1 MSGFE
6 VIFKYGESDDFE
18 VLKKVEYYNS
28 GEQISLYT
36 VAIEQY
42 IYFERMKDLVSY
54 YKEFLNAYK
63 MRFDVVPIDYSDCIY
78 RSYDIEIIRDVG
90 HYAAY
95 VSCPMLYSEEECYL
109 WMEGVINQ
117 LENISTLFK
126 K

>member
-1 MSGFE
+1 MSDFE
-6 VIFKYGESDDFE
+6 VIFKYGENDDFE
-18 VLKKVEYYNS
+18 VLKKVDFFGN
-28 GEQISLYT
+28 GNQISLYMIS
-36 VAIEQY
+36 VEGF
-42 IYFERMKDLVSY
+42 IYFESMKDLISY
-54 YKEFLNAYK
+54 YKEFLNEYK
-63 MRFDVVPIDYSDCIY
+63 KRFDVIPVDNNDYIY
-78 RSYDIEIIRDVG
+78 KTYDIEIIRDVG

>member
-6 VIFKYGESDDFE
+6 VIFKYGENDDFE
-18 VLKKVEYYNS
+18 VLKKVDFFGN
-28 GEQISLYT
+28 GNQISLYMIS
-36 VAIEQY
+36 VEGF
-42 IYFERMKDLVSY
+42 IYFESMKDLISY
-54 YKEFLNAYK
+54 YKEFLNEYK
-63 MRFDVVPIDYSDCIY
+63 KRFDVIPVDNNDYIY
-78 RSYDIEIIRDVG
+78 KTYDIEIIKDVG

-117 LENISTLFK
+117 LENISTLLK